1 MEPDVTIDGSTSP
14 MTIIS
19 GTSAAILLSNNFCEH
34 TGIGFGNFTTSF
46 ASERLWFSQWQNNSG
61 NFYSVA
67 DNIGD
72 YTKAGIINTVIY

>member
-1 MEPDVTIDGSTSP
+1 VKIENVVQ
-14 MTIIS
+14 S
-19 GTSAAILLSNNFCEH
+19 GK
-34 TGIGFGNFTTSF
+34 
-46 ASERLWFSQWQNNSG
+46 WQNNSG

>member
-1 MEPDVTIDGSTSP
+1 

-19 GTSAAILLSNNFCEH
+19 GTSAATFLSNNFCEH
-34 TGIGFGNFTTSF
+34 TGIGFVILQQGLQVKDC
-46 ASERLWFSQWQNNSG
+46 RWFSQWQNNSG
-61 NFYSVA
+61 NFYSV

>member
-1 MEPDVTIDGSTSP
+1 MEPDVTIDGQHLHDYNFRYFSSKP
-14 MTIIS
+14 F
-19 GTSAAILLSNNFCEH
+19 LSNNFCEH
-34 TGIGFGNFTTSF
+34 TGIGFGNFTTRLQV
-46 ASERLWFSQWQNNSG
+46 RLWFSQWQNNSG